1 MKKHL
6 FLLLALVALTT
17 SVFAQRRTDR
27 LDRGLVA
34 VPANAN
40 GGSGSG
46 NFVSWKIFGE
56 EYYDVTYNLY
66 CNGKLLK
73 AGLTVSCFSHTAGN
87 ATSKYQVAAVVRGV
101 EQEKCAE
108 VTRWNGGYFDIMVSP
123 VVDRA
128 GATITSMY
136 ELNDV
141 SLGDVTGDGI
151 VEFIVKRNYTGS
163 SPSLN
168 ESGNKTRFNLYEC
181 YDLSGK
187 RLWSIDLG
195 PNLMAGPDEQWDLVS
210 FDWDEDGKAE
220 CIMRG
225 ADNMIIHTA
234 TGHDIQIG
242 NMNYYAPRD
251 EYTRNGAE
259 YLLYLNGETGEPYGW
274 DSSKDT
280 FTPMTYPLPRMEKGE
295 AANLLAPTGTEY
307 EKAWGKNDTGH
318 FAEFVFRE
326 QAAG

>member
-73 AGLTVSCFSHTAGN
+73 EGLTVSCFSHTAGN

-101 EQEKCAE
+101 EQEKSAE
-108 VTRWNGGYFDIMVSP
+108 VTRWNSGYKDIPVSK
-123 VVDRA
+123 VVDRN
-128 GATITSMY
+128 GADATSQY
-136 ELNDV
+136 ILNDI
-141 SLGDVTGDGI
+141 SLGDVTGNGI
-151 VEFIVKRNYTGS
+151 PEFIVKRNFTGDIRNAS
-163 SPSLN
+163 
-168 ESGNKTRFNLYEC
+168 NKTLFHHYEC
-181 YDLSGK
+181 YDLDGK
-187 RLWSIDLG
+187 RLWWIDLG
-195 PNLMAGPDEQWDLVS
+195 PNLMAGPDEQWDLVAY
-210 FDWDEDGKAE
+210 DWDEDGKAE

-234 TGHDIQIG
+234 TGHDIKIG

-251 EYTRNGAE
+251 EYTREGAE

-274 DSSKDT
+274 DGKTDA
-280 FTPMTYPLPRMEKGE
+280 FTPMAYPLPRFESGE
-295 AANLLAPTGTEY
+295 SNY
-307 EKAWGKNDTGH
+307 EAVWGKNDTGH
-318 FAEFVFRE
+318 RATKHYFGAPFLDGRHASIFLGR
-326 QAAG
+326 G